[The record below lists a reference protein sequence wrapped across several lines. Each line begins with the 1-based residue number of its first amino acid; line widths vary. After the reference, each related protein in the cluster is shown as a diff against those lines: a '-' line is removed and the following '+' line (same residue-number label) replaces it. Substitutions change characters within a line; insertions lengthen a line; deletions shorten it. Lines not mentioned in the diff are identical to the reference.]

1 MNTSKNARL
10 LMMTMAACTA
20 LVGTAYAESHPTIE
34 SSDWRLSFD
43 GQYRLRGQVDSGK
56 DLKGTD
62 ALEREWLSHRAR
74 LGVTAERAGGPK
86 LVLRFQDTRVWGE
99 ETDPLG
105 GGTQTTTAMG
115 MDIHEAYAL
124 IPLGMPQL
132 TLQAGR
138 QEINLDAQRLVGALD
153 WVQRARRFNGARLR
167 WNDGPLDVSAI
178 ATILTERDMGDA
190 DGHVGVSAGDIWFGG
205 VHGRYLVSDAV
216 HVSLLWLARK
226 NDSLVPTANELRHT
240 AGFYADG
247 KAAGLAYSA
256 EFYQQ
261 FGHMGAKDIS
271 AWLGTARLAYGL
283 PVVATPTVGLFFDEV
298 SGDGNAENAFDTLYA
313 TNHKF
318 YGEVDMFLNIPK
330 HTANRGL
337 RDVGVTLAATPL
349 KDLSVGVDFHV
360 FATHALA
367 GKALTDAK
375 DVQPKTDVGQEVDV
389 RALWKFAPGASLHLL
404 YGMFLPGEAMRSI
417 KKYADSVELTTE
429 HYGALTL
436 NTAF

>member
-10 LMMTMAACTA
+10 LLLALAANATFA
-20 LVGTAYAESHPTIE
+20 SAVFADGHPTIE

-43 GQYRLRGQVDSGK
+43 GQYRLRGQFDSGK
-56 DLKGTD
+56 DVKGTD
-62 ALEREWLSHRAR
+62 AIEREWLSHRAR

-86 LVLRFQDTRVWGE
+86 LVLRLQDTRVWGE

-105 GGTQTTTAMG
+105 GGTQASSALG
-115 MDIHEAYAL
+115 LDIHEAYAL

-138 QEINLDAQRLVGALD
+138 QEINLDSQRLVGAVD
-153 WVQRARRFNGARLR
+153 WTQRARRFDGTRLR
-167 WNDGPLDVSAI
+167 WNEGPLDVSAI
-178 ATILTERDMGDA
+178 ATVLTERDMGDA

-205 VHGRYLVSDAV
+205 LHGRYAVSDAAR
-216 HVSLLWLARK
+216 VSLLWLARK
-226 NDSLVPTANELRHT
+226 NDSVVPAANELRHT
-240 AGFYADG
+240 AGLYADG
-247 KAAGLAYSA
+247 KVAGLSYTA
-256 EFYQQ
+256 EFYDQ
-261 FGHMGAKDIS
+261 FGHTGAKDIS
-271 AWLGTARLAYGL
+271 AWMAGARLAYAL
-283 PVVATPTVGLFFDEV
+283 PVAATPTIGLVFDEL

-313 TNHKF
+313 TNHKY

-337 RDVGVTLAATPL
+337 RDIGVTVAASPL
-349 KDLSVGVDFHV
+349 KDLSVGADFHI
-360 FATHALA
+360 FASHALA

-375 DVQPKTDVGQEVDV
+375 DVQPKTDLGQELDV
-389 RALWKFAPGASLHLL
+389 RATWKFAPGASLYAI

-417 KKYADSVELTTE
+417 KKYADTVELTTE
-429 HYGALTL
+429 HFGALTL